1 MWCAFE
7 AIGGDVGVFKW
18 GLPLRFPRSWGPPP
32 SCKDP
37 MWKNGLPMASRQITT
52 NHKLFEEMD
61 GSLCSFQQYLY
72 DRWASCPPVS
82 RVPGDFLP
90 VEGRLGQKHTW
101 RRWCLAIKC
110 GWKLKI
116 AISTVRVSEVP
127 KLLNIWIAFGIFW
140 NHHICKAHSP
150 MEKGQRKQSAGAS
163 AWRDKLLS
171 NKSAWVLCGTRWGET
186 ISKSLRS
193 S

>member
-116 AISTVRVSEVP
+116 AISTVRVSEVYP
-127 KLLNIWIAFGIFW
+127 GPSFSTFELPLGSFGIFW
-140 NHHICKAHSP
+140 NHHICKAHSLRKKDSANKVLEP
-150 MEKGQRKQSAGAS
+150 ALGGQVA
-163 AWRDKLLS
+163 
-171 NKSAWVLCGTRWGET
+171 
-186 ISKSLRS
+186 
-193 S
+193 